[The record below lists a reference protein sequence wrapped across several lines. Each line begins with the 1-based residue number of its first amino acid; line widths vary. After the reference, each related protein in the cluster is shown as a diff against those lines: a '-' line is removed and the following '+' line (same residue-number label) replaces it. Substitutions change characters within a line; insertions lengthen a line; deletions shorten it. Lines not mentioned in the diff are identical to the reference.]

1 MDEVDRRIISELQL
15 DGRAALEDLAK
26 KTSYTSMGV
35 RKRLLRLIKQNAIK
49 ISALI
54 NPLYFGLFPAI
65 VLLEVESAE
74 AMQDLLER
82 FRSCPRVVQIFKTLG
97 GYNLV
102 AVVVAEDQNTLES
115 ISIEK
120 CSIRSGAGI
129 RRSEFYPVSDI
140 YFSPYLLIRE
150 YLADKKRSNAP
161 CGVDCKSCARYI
173 GEKCVGCPAT
183 TDYKGSL

>member
-26 KTSYTSMGV
+26 KTGYTSMGV
-35 RKRLLRLIKQNAIK
+35 RKRLIRLIKQNAIK

-140 YFSPYLLIRE
+140 YFSPFLLIRE
-150 YLADKKRSNAP
+150 YLAGKERSNAP
-161 CGVDCKSCARYI
+161 CGVDCKSCSRYI